1 MCPQDPSVH
10 VGMLWGEAA
19 PIPMSLYGHPA
30 PDLATPLGA
39 TVIQIMHN
47 YNDIKPVNNRYSASP
62 TQNDTRKTLPSTEI
76 SFPAGLGL
84 AQLTRRH
91 HQRAGASAASAQVRP
106 RAAPASWEEQSLAE
120 GWRQKQKNWPKLLF
134 HP

>member
-1 MCPQDPSVH
+1 
-10 VGMLWGEAA
+10 
-19 PIPMSLYGHPA
+19 MSLYGHPA
-30 PDLATPLGA
+30 PDLATPLAA

-47 YNDIKPVNNRYSASP
+47 YNNIKPVNYRYSASP
-62 TQNDTRKTLPSTEI
+62 TQNDTRKTLLSTET
-76 SFPAGLGL
+76 SFPAGLGS
-84 AQLTRRH
+84 AHLTRRH
-91 HQRAGASAASAQVRP
+91 HQRAGASVASARARP